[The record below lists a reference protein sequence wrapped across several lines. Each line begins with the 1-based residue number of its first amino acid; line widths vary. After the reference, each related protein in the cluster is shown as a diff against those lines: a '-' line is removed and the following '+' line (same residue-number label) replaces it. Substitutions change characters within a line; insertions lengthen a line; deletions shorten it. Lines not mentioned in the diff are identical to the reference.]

1 MRVSGLYEYTFR
13 NFYVIYLKP
22 KEIMSDE
29 DKAFMDEQYNDL
41 MAEKNDYTGIFEGKN
56 IIFLQLEGMDS
67 WLLNEENT
75 PNLYQLKNNAIDF
88 KNHFSIHLLSVF
100 LFYSESEVNTRR
112 YKST

>member
-1 MRVSGLYEYTFR
+1 MVILLFVVLHILAPYSLGKGTDGLKWNSFKNARDIYDNFNDSNKCMRVSGLYEYTFR

-56 IIFLQLEGMDS
+56 IIFLQ
-67 WLLNEENT
+67 
-75 PNLYQLKNNAIDF
+75 PFFA
-88 KNHFSIHLLSVF
+88 
-100 LFYSESEVNTRR
+100 
-112 YKST
+112 